1 MRTSGPFSLSFPCRP
16 HITGQQR
23 HPASRDAILLSRR
36 KFLLAEIRV
45 GNLPGAGFIYDVV
58 CVVLSGFVHHGDRG
72 HLGAVVGGEWHQ
84 RLRTGDFGRKLEG
97 QGRLEGS
104 DVSVAV
110 PGLPQTGGI
119 QRTAAGNSLPPQT
132 PTFFGARFRLP
143 FELLS
148 RFFLQVRPAEGT
160 LFLGN
165 L

>member
-1 MRTSGPFSLSFPCRP
+1 
-16 HITGQQR
+16 
-23 HPASRDAILLSRR
+23 RR

-110 PGLPQTGGI
+110 PGLPQPGGSSE
-119 QRTAAGNSLPPQT
+119 RRRAT
-132 PTFFGARFRLP
+132 RFRLRHRLSLEHDSDCP
-143 FELLS
+143 LSYFPASSFRYALL
-148 RFFLQVRPAEGT
+148 RVLFFLAISSSVG
-160 LFLGN
+160 
-165 L
+165 